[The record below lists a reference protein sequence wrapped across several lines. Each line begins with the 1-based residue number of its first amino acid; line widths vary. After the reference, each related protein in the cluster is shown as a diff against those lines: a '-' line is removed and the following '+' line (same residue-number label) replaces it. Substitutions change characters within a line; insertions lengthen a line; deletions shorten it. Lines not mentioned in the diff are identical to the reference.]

1 MDSRAS
7 WNALETNHST
17 IMQNLLTTAIF
28 ALVIAVVPAHAG
40 PSKKIFAGNYDGIAL
55 LENAVGDRIFYS
67 PVRMKISKAGNITG
81 TAYHGDTAKLLKVK
95 GSINKVKSLFG
106 IRFIGKASGTFA
118 DGTKW
123 TAEVEAQKGVS
134 AKGIRGTV
142 RRSGYSGQLSLT
154 NL

>member
-1 MDSRAS
+1 
-7 WNALETNHST
+7 
-17 IMQNLLTTAIF
+17 MQKFLTTALF
-28 ALVIAVVPAHAG
+28 ALALAVLPAHAG
-40 PSKKIFAGNYDGIAL
+40 PSKKIFAGKYDGIAQ

-67 PVRMKISKAGNITG
+67 PVRMKINKSGNITG
-81 TAYHGDTAKLLKVK
+81 TAYHGDSAKLLKVK
-95 GSINKVKSLFG
+95 GSINNVKSLFG
-106 IRFIGKASGTFA
+106 IRFIGKASGTFS

-134 AKGIRGTV
+134 AKGIRGTA